1 MYHSVQAGVKA
12 ANIKIF
18 KGFTTKNKWQRTGKL
33 VRFILTS
40 HLYYPKNSIF
50 APLLRLIMEY
60 REIVAVTGLSGLYQL
75 VTTKSDGAIVR
86 SVADKSTKFIS
97 ARQHN
102 VTPLDSIEV
111 YTTGDNVRLQVVFSK
126 MQEHEAT
133 IPLADAKSPDTNVI
147 KKYFKSIFPEFDEER
162 VYVSDMK
169 KMLKWYDLLK
179 ANDLLHFEEEAAEET
194 TEEVPVAENA
204 APSEVAETTP
214 VNEVKAP
221 DTIETATTEVAEK
234 PKKAAKKKKAE
245 GEEVAQS
252 EVKPA
257 KKAAKKKETP
267 NS

>member
-1 MYHSVQAGVKA
+1 MQVNYS
-12 ANIKIF
+12 
-18 KGFTTKNKWQRTGKL
+18 
-33 VRFILTS
+33 
-40 HLYYPKNSIF
+40 KNSIF

-126 MQEHEAT
+126 MQEHEAA

-179 ANDLLHFEEEAAEET
+179 ANDLLHFEEEATEET
-194 TEEVPVAENA
+194 AEEVPVAENA

-214 VNEVKAP
+214 ANEVKAP
-221 DTIETATTEVAEK
+221 DTVETATTEAVEIPIAIGA
-234 PKKAAKKKKAE
+234 KKAAKKKKEDGETVA
-245 GEEVAQS
+245 GEE
-252 EVKPA
+252 KPA